1 MSDLVIL
8 YSHDG
13 KLGDAVVM
21 TGLVEALHRAGH
33 AVYVT
38 ASRGNVA
45 FWKADRRLA
54 GVVEVPKTGLL
65 GKLSASLQL
74 RQIKADWLFSWDL
87 HRSSTGTLL
96 ARLSGAGRKI
106 GFWQGGAAVF
116 DTLLAFDPMRE
127 HITRKYEQAAA
138 LLGVPLP
145 LPTPRLGFQVEATEL
160 DLPASK
166 RVFVN
171 FFGSVPDKSLNEAA
185 IDRVLK
191 RLASDFADCIF
202 LACHMRHQTWLA
214 ERVAGYANIR
224 TIRTDT
230 GPDDLYTA
238 IQACDAVLT
247 VDTSIAHI
255 AAALGKPLLDIFC
268 KGAQA
273 RVNFSPVGERVMIVE
288 SASPEVISE
297 IDPDKLVSSL
307 RVLLAAD

>member
-1 MSDLVIL
+1 MTKKLIL

-38 ASRGNVA
+38 ASRGNIA
-45 FWKADRRLA
+45 FWRADRRLA
-54 GVVEVPKTGLL
+54 GVVEVPKTGLF
-65 GKLSASLQL
+65 GKLSAIRQL
-74 RQIKADWLFSWDL
+74 RWIKADWLFSWDL

-96 ARLSGAGRKI
+96 ARLSGAGRKV
-106 GFWQGGAAVF
+106 GFWRGGAAVF
-116 DTLLAFDPMRE
+116 DDLLAFDPACE
-127 HITRKYEQAAA
+127 HITRKYERAAA
-138 LLGVPLP
+138 LLGVSLSRPK
-145 LPTPRLGFQVEATEL
+145 LGFPVAAADL
-160 DLPASK
+160 DLPAGK

-171 FFGSVPDKSLNEAA
+171 FFGSVPDKSLNEV
-185 IDRVLK
+185 IIRSVLK
-191 RLASDFADCIF
+191 RLAEDFADCIF
-202 LACHMRHQTWLA
+202 LVCHMRHQGWIE

-224 TIRTDT
+224 AIRTDA
-230 GPDDLYTA
+230 GPDDLYGA
-238 IQACDAVLT
+238 IQACDAVMT

-268 KGAQA
+268 KNAQA

-297 IDPDKLVSSL
+297 IDPDELVSSL
-307 RVLLAAD
+307 RALLAQN